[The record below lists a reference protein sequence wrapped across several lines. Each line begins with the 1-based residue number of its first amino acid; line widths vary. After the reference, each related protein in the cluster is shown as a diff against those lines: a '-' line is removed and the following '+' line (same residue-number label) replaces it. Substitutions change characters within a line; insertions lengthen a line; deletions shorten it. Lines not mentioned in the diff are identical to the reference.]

1 MVKDGIVLGKRYEVL
16 SKVGAGGMADVYK
29 GRDQMLNRYVAIK
42 VLKKEFREDENFVR
56 KFRSEAQASAGLLH
70 PNVVNVYDV
79 GEDRGLY
86 YMVMEL
92 VEGITLKEYI
102 EKKGRLSHKEVISIA
117 IQMCSGIGAAHAAG
131 IIHRDIKP
139 QNIIISKDGKV
150 KVTDFGI
157 AKAVTSN
164 TISTNAM
171 GSVHYTSPEQARGG
185 FSDQKSDIYSIGI
198 TLYEMVTG
206 QVPFDGDST
215 VSVAIKHLQEEITA
229 PSELVSDIPYSLEQI
244 ILKCTQKNAERRYP
258 NTDELIQDL
267 KRSLVDPDGDFV
279 VIPPLGNADTL
290 IITDEEL
297 DEIQNSYDED
307 EYDEDEYDEDEY
319 DEDEYDEDEYDEDE
333 YDVDDGKRGKG
344 SDEVNPKM
352 KKLTRILTVVVAII
366 IAFIVIFAIGRA
378 AGIFRIG
385 PESPNETEDMVEV
398 PNVVGM
404 TEDDAKETLNDEG
417 LGFKVVSREE
427 SKEYEKGRV
436 SEQKTEAGEEVA
448 KNTTI
453 EVVVSSGL
461 VGDSITV
468 PDVSGMTEDEA
479 QSALENAGFRNIS
492 SEFTYHDSVPSG
504 QVIGTTPEA
513 KAEAT
518 EDTEIVMQVSKG
530 AERKTVPNVVGQ
542 KDADVQNAI
551 KSAGLSVGTV
561 TYEYSDSVAQGIVIS
576 QSVDGGKKVSAG
588 TTVDLVISNGPEPA
602 AKVNVPP
609 VTGTSESNARQLIQ
623 NAGLSV
629 GTVTYQH
636 SSSVAAGYVI
646 SCSPGVGSSV
656 DEGTSVS
663 LVVSTGPEQTSP
675 DPGTGGD
682 DGDGET
688 D

>member
-513 KAEAT
+513 NAEAT

-542 KDADVQNAI
+542 KDADAQNAI

-629 GTVTYQH
+629 GTVTYQN

-663 LVVSTGPEQTSP
+663 LVVSTGPEQTNP

>member
-307 EYDEDEYDEDEY
+307 EYDEGEYDEDEY

-513 KAEAT
+513 NAEAT

-542 KDADVQNAI
+542 KDADAQNAI

>member
-513 KAEAT
+513 NAEAT

-542 KDADVQNAI
+542 KDADAQNAI

-576 QSVDGGKKVSAG
+576 QSVDGGKKISAG

-663 LVVSTGPEQTSP
+663 LVVSTGPEQTNP